1 MTETMVVFRSL
12 ISLKCK
18 IITIHST
25 MSSHQHNTSIQNHT
39 QNEAIRSAIPGAHK
53 TKLIIERVARAQT
66 VCVCARARSRW
77 PPQPHRR
84 GGAFI
89 QVWLIEIAAW
99 GDIMTYLGAEM
110 CGGAQWFGTKLYI
123 VWPPNRKWRTWGGT
137 TTADDMVAPKIG
149 CVFIFVVWRCR
160 KWF

>member
-1 MTETMVVFRSL
+1 MGNTRRGIVFFMYEYVKKKQVGHLFFSNTKYLLLLIKTTCIQVMTETMVVFRSL

-18 IITIHST
+18 IIKIHST

-89 QVWLIEIAAW
+89 QV
-99 GDIMTYLGAEM
+99 
-110 CGGAQWFGTKLYI
+110 
-123 VWPPNRKWRTWGGT
+123 
-137 TTADDMVAPKIG
+137 
-149 CVFIFVVWRCR
+149 
-160 KWF
+160 